1 MLHHDL
7 SAMRCGRPNL
17 SQEKVLWDIALSHF
31 GPEALHQVVR
41 DIWCEAKPPARPLV
55 ETLDISTLG
64 KVVLDI
70 LLIVKIELEMAVPY
84 RAPRPDQITWYSHH
98 VQHLINGLLDKIPAK
113 QLPRDLRGFKLPVDL
128 GI

>member
-1 MLHHDL
+1 MTY
-7 SAMRCGRPNL
+7 GRPNL
-17 SQEKVLWDIALSHF
+17 SQEKVLRDIGLSHF

-41 DIWCEAKPPARPLV
+41 HIWCEAKPPARPLV
-55 ETLDISTLG
+55 ETLDISNLDR
-64 KVVLDI
+64 VDLDI
-70 LLIVKIELEMAVPY
+70 LLIVKIELEMAAPY

-98 VQHLINGLLDKIPAK
+98 VQHLVIGLLDKIPAK